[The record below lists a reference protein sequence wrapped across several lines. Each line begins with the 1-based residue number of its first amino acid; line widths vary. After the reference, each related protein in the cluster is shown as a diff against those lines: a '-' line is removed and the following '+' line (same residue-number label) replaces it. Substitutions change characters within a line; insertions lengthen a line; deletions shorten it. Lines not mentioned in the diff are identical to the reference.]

1 MTDGKSNNPFQTS
14 LAAKKLKEEGVTI
27 VTLGIGNGADRKE
40 LVSIA
45 SSVKDVLYVESY
57 AALGAKVKDIRQRVC
72 DGKKLLKC
80 EITKHLFPETL

>member
-1 MTDGKSNNPFQTS
+1 MTDGKSRVSFRTA

-27 VTLGIGNGADRKE
+27 VTLGIGNGIDKKE
-40 LVSIA
+40 LISMA

-72 DGKKLLKC
+72 DGKKKG
-80 EITKHLFPETL
+80 FQ